1 MTSKPKMGDWPH
13 IMHRLGVR
21 YYATGCLSHG
31 KTKVYDYYKVDKI
44 RPAQKR
50 AIKRIQSDIQFMTSA
65 CEYAPEITSGLICI
79 PKAGYYR
86 LAHKGLNQ

>member
-1 MTSKPKMGDWPH
+1 MTRKPRMSEWPR
-13 IMHRLGVR
+13 ILHRLKVN
-21 YYATGCLSHG
+21 YYATGCLSSG
-31 KTKVYDYYKVDKI
+31 KTKVYDYYRVDSI

-86 LAHKGLNQ
+86 LVDKGLNH

>member
-1 MTSKPKMGDWPH
+1 MTSKPSMSEWPF
-13 IMHRLGVR
+13 ILYRLGVS
-21 YYATGCLSHG
+21 YHTTGCLSSG

-44 RPAQKR
+44 LPAQQR

-86 LAHKGLNQ
+86 LANKGLNQ